1 MHRLIYTSTAN
12 LSDPIEGDADLRE
25 LAQEA
30 ATGNEQLGL
39 TGMLTFVEG
48 KFIQVL
54 EGRLEQLEDVFE
66 RICCDFR
73 HRDLQLIDLAP
84 AKERKFSD
92 WGMACM
98 LGDEQADKE
107 LVSEL
112 QGINFLIGVNA
123 AEAVREMRSLLNR
136 HMPHNAAMAA

>member
-1 MHRLIYTSTAN
+1 MHRLIYTSTARFGGPQ
-12 LSDPIEGDADLRE
+12 DGDGDLRE
-25 LAQEA
+25 LALKSA
-30 ATGNEQLGL
+30 RSNEQLGL

-54 EGRLEQLEDVFE
+54 EGKLEQLEDVFE

-73 HRDLQLIDLAP
+73 HWDLHLIDLAP
-84 AKERKFSD
+84 ASDRQFKD

-98 LGDEQADKE
+98 VGDDLADKE
-107 LVSEL
+107 LVADL

-123 AEAVREMRSLLNR
+123 AEAVREMRALLQR
-136 HMPHNAAMAA
+136 HVPRSAAMAA